1 MKTLFQL
8 LLCTLLL
15 TACKKETQTTNTA
28 AANATVVRS
37 GTLIQGSH
45 KASGTVKIT
54 SEQGFRKL
62 YFENFATDAG
72 ANVHI
77 YLSKDATNSDFK
89 DLGGLQAISGNQVY
103 QVDNNTDLNLYKFV
117 LIWNVPTSELYGYA
131 ELK

>member
-1 MKTLFQL
+1 MKILFQL
-8 LLCTLLL
+8 LFCTLLL
-15 TACKKETQTTNTA
+15 TACKKETQTTNAA
-28 AANATVVRS
+28 AANATVVRT
-37 GTLIQGSH
+37 GIFVQNSH
-45 KASGTVKIT
+45 KASGTVKVT
-54 SEQGFRKL
+54 TEQGFRKL

-103 QVDNNTDLNLYKFV
+103 QIDNNTDLNLYKFV
-117 LIWNVPTSELYGYA
+117 LIWNMPTSELYGYA